1 MELELALDKHEPYA
15 RQRRKSLH
23 PPQLFSIIL
32 CGMLP
37 PKHELRYACPLVFAV
52 LHENR
57 K

>member
-23 PPQLFSIIL
+23 PPQLISIII

-37 PKHELRYACPLVFAV
+37 PKQELVCLPTGIRCSA
-52 LHENR
+52 R